1 MTKTGPSM
9 QRFSRELA
17 ATAVPLMVAIVLLGL
32 FTIPNYLRA
41 REWSR
46 EASSLRAV
54 ANEAAAR
61 QDNLLDIQREIE
73 RLRAELAQRGRT
85 LPAAPDQGALLGSI
99 ARSAD
104 AKGVTSSQSKS
115 GKLALIS
122 VPGLVGG
129 KAMRRAVDVEM
140 SGSFEA
146 LFAIIDLEGASY
158 RDIFVRVDDRRII
171 QGVHNYKDICALF
184 SRHAS
189 FDNIGAREL
198 VRLEKLYGI
207 ALIAVTTIEKHC
219 HCVWTIRAH
228 FNGWWEG
235 STFFAIYF
243 TGNREIKNTIRF

>member
-146 LFAIIDLEGASY
+146 LFAAVGGAEQLPRWSPCD
-158 RDIFVRVDDRRII
+158 RSTWPAIPPPTVAWCRQSWSSMNTSVIAPRSRSLAPRRSTAERRVTD
-171 QGVHNYKDICALF
+171 
-184 SRHAS
+184 
-189 FDNIGAREL
+189 ARVEAT
-198 VRLEKLYGI
+198 V
-207 ALIAVTTIEKHC
+207 A
-219 HCVWTIRAH
+219 
-228 FNGWWEG
+228 
-235 STFFAIYF
+235 
-243 TGNREIKNTIRF
+243 

>member
-1 MTKTGPSM
+1 MKSGPSM
-9 QRFSRELA
+9 QRFNRELA
-17 ATAVPLMVAIVLLGL
+17 MTAVPMMAAVVLLGL

-73 RLRAELAQRGRT
+73 RLRADLAQRGRT
-85 LPAAPDQGALLGSI
+85 LPGAPDQGALLASI

-115 GKLALIS
+115 GKLAIIA

-140 SGSFEA
+140 TGSFEA
-146 LFAIIDLEGASY
+146 LFAAVGGAEQLPSLVTVRSIDMSRNPASEG
-158 RDIFVRVDDRRII
+158 
-171 QGVHNYKDICALF
+171 GVVQAKLVFDEYF
-184 SRHAS
+184 SERAAES
-189 FDNIGAREL
+189 KAGAAQAIGGKA
-198 VRLEKLYGI
+198 G
-207 ALIAVTTIEKHC
+207 
-219 HCVWTIRAH
+219 
-228 FNGWWEG
+228 G
-235 STFFAIYF
+235 
-243 TGNREIKNTIRF
+243 

>member
-17 ATAVPLMVAIVLLGL
+17 ATAVPLVVAIVLLGL

-146 LFAIIDLEGASY
+146 LFAAVGGAEQLPSLVTVRSIDMARNPAADGGVVQAKLVFDEYFSDRAAEPKLGAAP
-158 RDIFVRVDDRRII
+158 VD
-171 QGVHNYKDICALF
+171 GGK
-184 SRHAS
+184 AS
-189 FDNIGAREL
+189 D
-198 VRLEKLYGI
+198 
-207 ALIAVTTIEKHC
+207 
-219 HCVWTIRAH
+219 
-228 FNGWWEG
+228 
-235 STFFAIYF
+235 
-243 TGNREIKNTIRF
+243 